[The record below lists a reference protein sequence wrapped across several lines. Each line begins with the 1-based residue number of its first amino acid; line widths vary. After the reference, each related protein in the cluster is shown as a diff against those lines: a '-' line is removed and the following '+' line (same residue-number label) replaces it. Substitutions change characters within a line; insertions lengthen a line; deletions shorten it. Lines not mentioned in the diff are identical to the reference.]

1 MPLFMSDAE
10 LEREGGDVSVVVS
23 RAEVYIRELQQQVE
37 THKARADAAAINA
50 EQTCAL
56 IEQKFLALTAQF
68 SLLEN
73 EKEQTVATMER
84 RSTELA
90 QVHAQMHK
98 LEIEAIKHHSTTER
112 LSFEL
117 GELSKSKREL
127 LEVVEHKNT
136 ELDEKNASIKS
147 YLTKVVE
154 LTTERSVLEGKVHEH
169 EAEVLRSRATQS
181 RLSQE
186 KELIEQH
193 NSFLNEELTAKVSA
207 LLEERHNSAE
217 TMADLRSKLAEAE
230 RAAKEAEEALHRE
243 NEHSSEL
250 QAKLNQTREELKFT
264 TEDAAIKEEQF
275 NAEISTATKLVEL
288 YKQSSDEWSQKSH
301 DLEAVIKALEAHLN
315 EVEAAYK
322 EKLDDEMKA
331 REKLVKE
338 AAEVK
343 QKLDMALVEVNNNDV
358 KSNKDEGF
366 LSLPYKVPIEGQLA
380 FEFPGD
386 GSVVPALA
394 SEVSGTALAAA
405 LLRDGWSLAKMYS
418 KYQEAVDAW
427 RHEKQERRHSQ
438 SLLERVLHEI
448 EIRAAVIMDER
459 VEHREMMQAYK
470 RMEEKLQNFM
480 EDQNAIESSY
490 KDLKAE
496 LWKKERE
503 LKGQHKEIA
512 DLQIQVAVLLKEC
525 ADVQQRFGVGDQNGE
540 AMVEFVTSVVETTAV
555 DTVIS
560 DRLLT
565 FKDIRGMVEHN
576 SQLRALV
583 RSLAQQNEQ
592 KEQELKQGFEA
603 ELKQRLD
610 ELGRKVADT
619 MKRSEEQSDIINRL
633 QGTVGMYR
641 RLYEEE
647 VNARR
652 ASQHPNVGPVAEHTG
667 QDLRQLLDA
676 SKEELAKLH
685 EAAAA
690 RTQSLEAEL
699 DKTRSITNAR
709 VERARAD
716 AEAAS
721 ARDQLISLRRETEN
735 QRKEMGTVLAR
746 NMEFSQAIID
756 YQRKLRESS
765 QKLQASEELGHRQSI
780 EVAVLEKEK
789 AMLASAEKRASE
801 EVASLSER
809 VHRLQAS
816 LDTFQTVEE
825 AREGVRA
832 VERRKLEDEV
842 NKLQKEWAEAKTEL
856 EMERAHG
863 QNLIAQRD
871 KGVSEALE
879 RVEVASKELA
889 EALKAVS
896 TAETRAQVAEARCL
910 ELELRLKSEDKD
922 VGIVARAFVANG
934 KYENVVD
941 LQIALSLQQ
950 AREELDQVKEEL
962 AAAKAHTGQYKSIAE
977 VSEEALKQME
987 AVYIS
992 YKEEAEQRK
1001 GSMET
1006 EVRALRKHIS
1016 DLETEI
1022 SEKDKASGDA
1032 AEEKEKALNS
1042 ALREIAVLKD
1052 SEATKQ
1058 VALDEAEQKNIMFK
1072 QEVEKLRLQWRD
1084 AQNNYERQVLLQ
1096 ADTIRELTVT
1106 SDKLSKLENLEKA
1119 LHGRAEKSE
1128 AELESLKVA
1137 WAVEKSA
1144 LEAAKVDAEKKV
1156 KELDKQNQ
1164 LLLDRLEGV
1173 HIVAAETERKAAGIL
1188 SNSGQSSEAVGES
1201 DLQNVIRYL
1210 RRSKET
1216 VDTELSLM
1224 KQERIRLQKQLEAAY
1239 HAAEEAQASLRREHE
1254 SARASFYTDE
1264 EFRTLQAQVR
1274 ELNLLRESNAE
1285 LREENRTNFEDCR
1298 EWRDKAREAQAELE
1312 PVRKL
1317 LREKEVELE
1326 ASGRTLDIHKQ
1337 ETLRWEKRV
1346 KQLLEKYRAVDV
1358 DDYQRVKDELAAI
1371 QKHDQETVAELVVTK
1386 KEVEVL
1392 KVTVSR
1398 IEEER
1403 ETKGSRLVELEARV
1417 TELDQK
1423 LQEAVQAE
1431 GKLDALGK
1439 EKEEASKEIESLTK
1453 QIEELRSNAGK
1464 RAAGDQSVAARQEA
1478 LSRQEA
1484 VVRQERDE
1492 SLARQE
1498 QAQRETES
1506 QLREKET
1513 RIQAL
1518 ERSLEK
1524 EKQEAKQ
1531 SKLRRQKDL
1540 KQFYDVVQKA
1550 AAEKKRFLDEL
1561 ENLKR
1566 EKAHYQSQSHANGA
1580 GPLEEATVNA
1590 TEIDE
1595 RAASY
1600 QAATN
1605 EMAELAAEA
1614 MREVPST
1621 STPATPPV
1629 PTSSDLS
1636 SFIETTPGMIEGP
1649 AAVGTLIESTPP
1661 PSTMVATPPTAAP
1674 SAGRGLTNSMPVPIV
1689 TLASSVATVPSTTVA
1704 VPAAGSGIRPVIR
1717 PALANVAPTPARPPV
1732 RLIPAPTAA
1741 GAAAVAS
1748 AVVPA
1753 PTLAS
1758 SVERER
1764 EIMQL
1769 RARIQEQEKATQAA
1783 QARKTTRRLIRPRIE
1798 PASTQE
1804 PSSEAADLEGAG
1816 EGVEA
1821 DVEGVAE
1828 TREAVPSEAVE
1839 ITPVVSTLM
1848 PAVPSDVASA
1858 SVSMGEVTIAST
1870 NTALPTA
1877 AVLTVRKRSAPL
1889 PESSF
1894 ADDFMHQETKTEDV
1908 PPQKKSRAVEDTL
1921 MEDIGMSSLDKS
1933 ILTAVEDHPVEE
1945 IAKGLEVT
1953 ETQTELT
1960 PTGLD
1965 LTEMERDHPA
1975 TDMSEAPVQK
1985 RPRFLRP
1992 DLAPI
1997 PSIPPEEISVL
2008 QSDDHNVLPGAEG
2021 LEVLRQDGESVEA
2034 PLDSSTADKSLNV
2047 QETSAPALAVSLS
2060 DAVVVTLLDASTND
2074 AQAQLIDI
2082 AATNAV
2088 DDALAQFEKGS
2099 AELDMSA
2106 TFGTEVAMT
2115 TVEEQIITVVEM
2127 VVDEGEMQ
2135 VIEETE
2141 EGEIVSE
2148 IVEPEGTEADAIT
2161 LDSQE
2166 GEMEEPAMKE
2176 TDEVNIVSI
2185 TDQAVESTEEGGDL
2199 VEQELAPAPVQ
2210 VDKPENDQST
2220 EATPSGTEEQ
2230 EGQVEASSGNRTR
2243 LATSVVAKPAGRGTT
2258 INLADRAK
2266 ERAALR
2272 KVGVSPP
2279 SPGARGG
2286 RARGTRGGKRGG
2298 ASGRGRLISTGV
2310 GGRQAGA
2317 GGDGTTS
2324 TQQAGVQASPVEASQ
2339 STTTPNPFEALKDEQ
2354 S

>member
-90 QVHAQMHK
+90 QVQAQMHK

-652 ASQHPNVGPVAEHTG
+652 ASQHTNVGPVAEHTG

-676 SKEELAKLH
+676 SKEEIAKLR

-699 DKTRSITNAR
+699 DKTRHEITNAR

-871 KGVSEALE
+871 KAVSEALE

-934 KYENVVD
+934 KYENLVD

-962 AAAKAHTGQYKSIAE
+962 AAAKAHTDQYKSIAE

-1550 AAEKKRFLDEL
+1550 AASETLEL
-1561 ENLKR
+1561 LLSYFDLNNYGDVLEL
-1566 EKAHYQSQSHANGA
+1566 QQSHANGA
-1580 GPLEEATVNA
+1580 GSLEEATVNA
-1590 TEIDE
+1590 TEMDE

-1649 AAVGTLIESTPP
+1649 AAVVNCIVLTSTP
-1661 PSTMVATPPTAAP
+1661 TLCLAT
-1674 SAGRGLTNSMPVPIV
+1674 
-1689 TLASSVATVPSTTVA
+1689 
-1704 VPAAGSGIRPVIR
+1704 
-1717 PALANVAPTPARPPV
+1717 
-1732 RLIPAPTAA
+1732 
-1741 GAAAVAS
+1741 
-1748 AVVPA
+1748 
-1753 PTLAS
+1753 
-1758 SVERER
+1758 
-1764 EIMQL
+1764 Q
-1769 RARIQEQEKATQAA
+1769 KATQAA

-1839 ITPVVSTLM
+1839 STPVVSTLM

-1858 SVSMGEVTIAST
+1858 SVSMGEVSIAST
-1870 NTALPTA
+1870 ITALPTA
-1877 AVLTVRKRSAPL
+1877 AVLT
-1889 PESSF
+1889 
-1894 ADDFMHQETKTEDV
+1894 
-1908 PPQKKSRAVEDTL
+1908 DTL

-1953 ETQTELT
+1953 ETQTELI

-2034 PLDSSTADKSLNV
+2034 PLDSSAADKSLNV
-2047 QETSAPALAVSLS
+2047 QENSAPALAVSLS
-2060 DAVVVTLLDASTND
+2060 DAVVVSLLDASMND

-2106 TFGTEVAMT
+2106 TFGTEVAIT

-2127 VVDEGEMQ
+2127 VVDEGEIQ

-2199 VEQELAPAPVQ
+2199 IEQELAPAPVQ

-2324 TQQAGVQASPVEASQ
+2324 TQQAGAQASPVEASQ

>member
-90 QVHAQMHK
+90 QVQAQMHK

-366 LSLPYKVPIEGQLA
+366 LSLPYKLA

-652 ASQHPNVGPVAEHTG
+652 ASQHTNVGPVAEHTG

-676 SKEELAKLH
+676 SKEEIAKLR

-699 DKTRSITNAR
+699 DKTRHEITNAR

-871 KGVSEALE
+871 KAVSEALE

-910 ELELRLKSEDKD
+910 ELELRLKSEDK
-922 VGIVARAFVANG
+922 VRIHVFTAVS
-934 KYENVVD
+934 
-941 LQIALSLQQ
+941 SLFHFPF

-962 AAAKAHTGQYKSIAE
+962 AAAKAHTDQYKSIAE

-1550 AAEKKRFLDEL
+1550 AASETLEL
-1561 ENLKR
+1561 LLSYFDLNNYGDVLEL
-1566 EKAHYQSQSHANGA
+1566 QQSHANGA
-1580 GPLEEATVNA
+1580 GSLEEATVNA
-1590 TEIDE
+1590 TEMDE

-1649 AAVGTLIESTPP
+1649 AAVINCIVLTSTP
-1661 PSTMVATPPTAAP
+1661 TLCLAT
-1674 SAGRGLTNSMPVPIV
+1674 
-1689 TLASSVATVPSTTVA
+1689 
-1704 VPAAGSGIRPVIR
+1704 
-1717 PALANVAPTPARPPV
+1717 
-1732 RLIPAPTAA
+1732 
-1741 GAAAVAS
+1741 
-1748 AVVPA
+1748 
-1753 PTLAS
+1753 
-1758 SVERER
+1758 
-1764 EIMQL
+1764 Q
-1769 RARIQEQEKATQAA
+1769 KATQAA

-1839 ITPVVSTLM
+1839 STPVVSTLM

-1858 SVSMGEVTIAST
+1858 SVSMGEVSIAST
-1870 NTALPTA
+1870 ITALPTA
-1877 AVLTVRKRSAPL
+1877 AVLT
-1889 PESSF
+1889 
-1894 ADDFMHQETKTEDV
+1894 
-1908 PPQKKSRAVEDTL
+1908 DTL

-1953 ETQTELT
+1953 ETQTELI

-2034 PLDSSTADKSLNV
+2034 PLDSSAADKSLNV
-2047 QETSAPALAVSLS
+2047 QENSAPALAVSLS
-2060 DAVVVTLLDASTND
+2060 DAVVVSLLDASMND

-2106 TFGTEVAMT
+2106 TFGTEVAIT

-2127 VVDEGEMQ
+2127 VVDEGEIQ

-2185 TDQAVESTEEGGDL
+2185 TDQAVESTEEG
-2199 VEQELAPAPVQ
+2199 APAPVQ

-2286 RARGTRGGKRGG
+2286 RARGTRGGK
-2298 ASGRGRLISTGV
+2298 V
-2310 GGRQAGA
+2310 CA

-2324 TQQAGVQASPVEASQ
+2324 TQQAGAQASPVEASQ

>member
-1 MPLFMSDAE
+1 MPLFMSDVE

-90 QVHAQMHK
+90 QVQAQMHK

-275 NAEISTATKLVEL
+275 NAEISMATKLVEL

-652 ASQHPNVGPVAEHTG
+652 ASQHTNVGPVAEHTG

-676 SKEELAKLH
+676 SKEEIAKLR

-871 KGVSEALE
+871 KAVSEALE

-934 KYENVVD
+934 KYENLVD

-962 AAAKAHTGQYKSIAE
+962 AAAKAHTDQYKSIAE

-1392 KVTVSR
+1392 KVTVSQ

-1484 VVRQERDE
+1484 VVRQEREE

-1629 PTSSDLS
+1629 PSSSDLS

-1649 AAVGTLIESTPP
+1649 AAVGTLIESIPP

-1741 GAAAVAS
+1741 GTAAVAS

-1769 RARIQEQEKATQAA
+1769 RARIQEQE
-1783 QARKTTRRLIRPRIE
+1783 ARKTTRRLIRPRIE

-1816 EGVEA
+1816 EGVET
-1821 DVEGVAE
+1821 DVEVVAE

-1858 SVSMGEVTIAST
+1858 SVSMGEVSIAST
-1870 NTALPTA
+1870 ITALPTA

-1933 ILTAVEDHPVEE
+1933 ILTAAEDHPVEE

-1953 ETQTELT
+1953 ETQTELI

-2047 QETSAPALAVSLS
+2047 QENSAPALAVSLS

-2106 TFGTEVAMT
+2106 TFGTEVAMA
-2115 TVEEQIITVVEM
+2115 TVEEQIITVVEV

-2199 VEQELAPAPVQ
+2199 IEQELAPAPVP

>member
-90 QVHAQMHK
+90 QVQAQMHK

-540 AMVEFVTSVVETTAV
+540 AMVEFVTSAVETTAV

-565 FKDIRGMVEHN
+565 FKDIQGMVEHN

-583 RSLAQQNEQ
+583 RSLGQQNEQ

-652 ASQHPNVGPVAEHTG
+652 ASQHTN
-667 QDLRQLLDA
+667 
-676 SKEELAKLH
+676 EEIAKLR

-871 KGVSEALE
+871 KAMSEALE
-879 RVEVASKELA
+879 QVEVASKELA

-934 KYENVVD
+934 KYENLVD

-962 AAAKAHTGQYKSIAE
+962 AAAKAHTDQYKSIAE

-1032 AEEKEKALNS
+1032 AEEKEKALTS

-1072 QEVEKLRLQWRD
+1072 QEVEKLHLQWRD
-1084 AQNNYERQVLLQ
+1084 AQNNYKRQVLLQ

-1188 SNSGQSSEAVGES
+1188 SDSGQSSEVVGES

-1423 LQEAVQAE
+1423 LQEAVQSE

-1453 QIEELRSNAGK
+1453 QIEELRSNAGM
-1464 RAAGDQSVAARQEA
+1464 S
-1478 LSRQEA
+1478 S
-1484 VVRQERDE
+1484 
-1492 SLARQE
+1492 E
-1498 QAQRETES
+1498 QAQKETES

-1531 SKLRRQKDL
+1531 SRLRRQKDL

-1566 EKAHYQSQSHANGA
+1566 EKAHYQSQSHGNGA
-1580 GPLEEATVNA
+1580 GPLEEATVNT

-1649 AAVGTLIESTPP
+1649 AAVGTLIESIPP
-1661 PSTMVATPPTAAP
+1661 LSTMVATPPTAAP
-1674 SAGRGLTNSMPVPIV
+1674 SAGRGLTNSMP
-1689 TLASSVATVPSTTVA
+1689 
-1704 VPAAGSGIRPVIR
+1704 
-1717 PALANVAPTPARPPV
+1717 
-1732 RLIPAPTAA
+1732 
-1741 GAAAVAS
+1741 
-1748 AVVPA
+1748 
-1753 PTLAS
+1753 
-1758 SVERER
+1758 
-1764 EIMQL
+1764 
-1769 RARIQEQEKATQAA
+1769 AA

-1839 ITPVVSTLM
+1839 STPVLSTLM
-1848 PAVPSDVASA
+1848 PAVPSDVVSA
-1858 SVSMGEVTIAST
+1858 SVSNVEVSIAST
-1870 NTALPTA
+1870 ITALPTA

-1894 ADDFMHQETKTEDV
+1894 PDDVMHQETKTEDV
-1908 PPQKKSRAVEDTL
+1908 PPQKKSRAVE
-1921 MEDIGMSSLDKS
+1921 
-1933 ILTAVEDHPVEE
+1933 VY
-1945 IAKGLEVT
+1945 
-1953 ETQTELT
+1953 
-1960 PTGLD
+1960 
-1965 LTEMERDHPA
+1965 
-1975 TDMSEAPVQK
+1975 
-1985 RPRFLRP
+1985 
-1992 DLAPI
+1992 
-1997 PSIPPEEISVL
+1997 
-2008 QSDDHNVLPGAEG
+2008 
-2021 LEVLRQDGESVEA
+2021 
-2034 PLDSSTADKSLNV
+2034 KSLNV
-2047 QETSAPALAVSLS
+2047 QENSAPALAVSLS
-2060 DAVVVTLLDASTND
+2060 DAVVVSLLDASTND

-2115 TVEEQIITVVEM
+2115 TVEEQIIAVVEI

-2199 VEQELAPAPVQ
+2199 IEQELAPTPVQ

-2310 GGRQAGA
+2310 GGRQAGP

-2324 TQQAGVQASPVEASQ
+2324 TQQAGVQASPAEASQ
-2339 STTTPNPFEALKDEQ
+2339 SATTPNPFEALKDEQ